1 MLIQDDFPNLANH
14 TIKSKQ
20 PKTHKMHN
28 QFALSNEQLLEIAKD
43 LKHKIQTGLQNDGTE
58 IKCLPTYIHPKK
70 DGISGEATVF
80 DLGGTNF
87 RAAVVSVG
95 NETKI
100 TGMAE
105 KNITEMKIE
114 GFTESDLYNSEAEVI
129 NQLDLPADSPIGYC
143 FSYPAKPMLNGDAEL
158 ILWTKGVNIPN
169 MAGKPIGAPMV
180 EYLNKTLNAGFNG
193 KIAVVNDTITS
204 LFAGLAN
211 PGYDAYV
218 GLIVGTGTNMATF
231 FPSSYIPKIE
241 GMEGWS
247 GETPVNLESGNF
259 DPPHLTSYDVD
270 VDVNSDNKGFQR
282 FEKAIS
288 GMYLGRIFRAVYP
301 NDGLDVNL
309 DAAGLSKM
317 MNNPD
322 QFKTEYVETA
332 FQIYERSAKLVAA
345 SIAGL
350 VMNLNSAYPSV
361 KKIQVL
367 AEGSLFWSKVK
378 TNNAKYADI
387 VNTTLK
393 ELLTESGL
401 GDKEVQL
408 SRIEN
413 ANLIGAA
420 MSVLS

>member
-1 MLIQDDFPNLANH
+1 MNNP
-14 TIKSKQ
+14 
-20 PKTHKMHN
+20 
-28 QFALSNEQLLEIAKD
+28 FALSNNQLLDIAND
-43 LKHKIQTGLQNDGTE
+43 LKLKIETGLRADGTE

-70 DGISGEATVF
+70 DGIKGDAVVF

-95 NETKI
+95 LETKI

-114 GFTESDLYNSEAEVI
+114 GFTETDLYNSEAEVI
-129 NQLDLPADSPIGYC
+129 NQLDLPANSSIGYC

-158 ILWTKGVNIPN
+158 IVWTKGVNIPN
-169 MAGKPIGAPMV
+169 MEGKAIGAPMV
-180 EYLNKTLNAGFNG
+180 KYLNDTLNAGFSG

-259 DPPHLTSYDVD
+259 DPPHLTAYDVE
-270 VDVNSDNKGFQR
+270 VDANSDNKGFQR

-288 GMYLGRIFRAVYP
+288 GMYLGRTFRAVYP

-322 QFKTEYVETA
+322 QFKPEYVETA

-350 VMNLNSAYPSV
+350 VLNLNSAYPSV

-378 TNNAKYADI
+378 THNAKYVDI
-387 VNTTLK
+387 VNATLK
-393 ELLTESGL
+393 ELLAESGL
-401 GDKEVQL
+401 GDNEVQL

>member
-1 MLIQDDFPNLANH
+1 MSNP
-14 TIKSKQ
+14 
-20 PKTHKMHN
+20 
-28 QFALSNEQLLEIAKD
+28 FALSTSQLLDIAND
-43 LKHKIQTGLQNDGTE
+43 LQQKIETGLEKDGTE

-95 NETKI
+95 EETKI
-100 TGMAE
+100 TGLAE
-105 KNITEMKIE
+105 KDITEMKTA
-114 GFTESDLYNSEAEVI
+114 GFTETDLYNSEAEAI
-129 NQLDLPADSPIGYC
+129 KQLSLPANSSIGYC
-143 FSYPAKPMLNGDAEL
+143 FSYPAQPMLNGDAEL
-158 ILWTKGVNIPN
+158 IVWTKGVNIPG

-180 EYLNKTLNAGFNG
+180 KYLNETLNAGFNG

-211 PGYDAYV
+211 PGYDAYI

-231 FPSSYIPKIE
+231 FPSDYIPKIA

-259 DPPHLTSYDVD
+259 NPPHLTAFDAKVD
-270 VDVNSDNKGFQR
+270 EESDNKGFQR

-288 GMYLGRIFRAVYP
+288 GMYLGRVFRAAFP
-301 NDGLDVNL
+301 NDNLDESL
-309 DAAGLSKM
+309 DAASLSRM
-317 MNNPD
+317 MNNPAD
-322 QFKTEYVETA
+322 YKAEYVETA

-350 VMNLNSAYPSV
+350 VLNLNSAYSSV
-361 KKIQVL
+361 KTIQVL

-378 TNNAKYADI
+378 TNNATYVDI
-387 VNTTLK
+387 VNATLK
-393 ELLTESGL
+393 ELLAEAGVDST
-401 GDKEVQL
+401 VQV

>member
-1 MLIQDDFPNLANH
+1 MN
-14 TIKSKQ
+14 
-20 PKTHKMHN
+20 N
-28 QFALSNEQLLEIAKD
+28 QFALTTSQLLDIAND
-43 LKHKIQTGLQNDGTE
+43 LRHKIETGLHKDGTE

-70 DGISGEATVF
+70 DGIKGEATVF

-95 NETKI
+95 EQTQI
-100 TGMAE
+100 TGIAE
-105 KNITEMKIE
+105 KDITEMKTS
-114 GFTESDLYNSEAEVI
+114 GFTEDDLYVSQAQAI
-129 NQLDLPADSPIGYC
+129 NQLSLPKDSPIGYC
-143 FSYPAKPMLNGDAEL
+143 FSYPAKSLINGDAEL
-158 ILWTKGVNIPN
+158 INWTKGVNIAG
-169 MAGKPIGAPMV
+169 MAGNPIGKPLV
-180 EYLNKTLNAGFNG
+180 KFLNKNTNGNFG

-204 LFAGLAN
+204 LFAGLMN
-211 PGYDAYV
+211 PGYDAYI

-231 FPSSYIPKIE
+231 FPSDYIPKIQDL
-241 GMEGWS
+241 EGWT

-259 DPPHLTSYDVD
+259 NPPHLTALDAE

-288 GMYLGRIFRAVYP
+288 GMYLGRVFRAAFP
-301 NDGLDVNL
+301 NDGLDINL
-309 DAAGLSKM
+309 DAAGLSRM

-322 QFKTEYVETA
+322 QFKLEYVETA

-350 VMNLNSAYPSV
+350 VLNLNSAYPSV
-361 KKIQVL
+361 KTIQVL

-378 TNNAKYADI
+378 THDAKYVDM
-387 VNTTLK
+387 VNACLE
-393 ELLTESGL
+393 ELLAKSGL
-401 GDKEVQL
+401 SETKVDI

>member
-1 MLIQDDFPNLANH
+1 MNNP
-14 TIKSKQ
+14 
-20 PKTHKMHN
+20 
-28 QFALSNEQLLEIAKD
+28 FALSNNQLLEIANN
-43 LKHKIQTGLQNDGTE
+43 LKSKIETGLQKDGTE

-70 DGISGEATVF
+70 DGITGEATVF

-95 NETKI
+95 AETTI
-100 TGMAE
+100 SGMAE
-105 KNITEMKIE
+105 KDITEMKTT
-114 GFTESDLYNSEAEVI
+114 GFTENDLYVSQAQAI
-129 NQLDLPADSPIGYC
+129 NQLNLPENSPIGYC
-143 FSYPAKPMLNGDAEL
+143 FSYPAKSLINGDAEL
-158 ILWTKGVNIPN
+158 ITWTKGVNIAG
-169 MAGKPIGAPMV
+169 MAGNPIGEPLV
-180 EYLNKTLNAGFNG
+180 EFLNENTNGSFN

-204 LFAGLAN
+204 LFAGLMN

-231 FPSSYIPKIE
+231 FPSEYIPKIKDLK
-241 GMEGWS
+241 GWS

-259 DPPHLTSYDVD
+259 NPPHLTAFDAEVD
-270 VDVNSDNKGFQR
+270 ENSDNKGFQR

-288 GMYLGRIFRAVYP
+288 GMYLGRVFRAVFP

-309 DAAGLSKM
+309 DAAGLSRM
-317 MNNPD
+317 MNNPEEY
-322 QFKTEYVETA
+322 KLEYVETA
-332 FQIYERSAKLVAA
+332 FQIYQRSAKLVAA

-350 VMNLNSAYPSV
+350 VLNLSSAYPSV

-378 TNNAKYADI
+378 THDAKYVDM
-387 VNTTLK
+387 VNASLK
-393 ELLTESGL
+393 ELLAESGL
-401 GDKEVQL
+401 SDTVVDI

>member
-1 MLIQDDFPNLANH
+1 MNNP
-14 TIKSKQ
+14 
-20 PKTHKMHN
+20 
-28 QFALSNEQLLEIAKD
+28 FALSTKQLLDIAND
-43 LKHKIQTGLQNDGTE
+43 LKSKIETGLGADSTE

-70 DGISGEATVF
+70 DGIEGDAVVF

-95 NETKI
+95 KETKI

-129 NQLDLPADSPIGYC
+129 NQLELPANAPIGYC

-158 ILWTKGVNIPN
+158 IVWTKGVNIPN
-169 MAGKPIGAPMV
+169 MAGKAIGAPMV

-259 DPPHLTSYDVD
+259 DPPHLTAYDVE

-322 QFKTEYVETA
+322 QFKAEYVETA

-350 VMNLNSAYPSV
+350 VLNLNSAYPSV

-378 TNNAKYADI
+378 SHNAKYVDM
-387 VNTTLK
+387 VNATLK
-393 ELLTESGL
+393 ELLAESGL
-401 GDKEVQL
+401 GDSEVQL

>member
-1 MLIQDDFPNLANH
+1 MNNP
-14 TIKSKQ
+14 
-20 PKTHKMHN
+20 
-28 QFALSNEQLLEIAKD
+28 FALSSAQLLEIAND
-43 LKHKIQTGLQNDGTE
+43 LRQKIVTGLQADGTE

-70 DGISGEATVF
+70 DGITGEATVF

-95 NETKI
+95 EETKI

-105 KNITEMKIE
+105 KDITEMKME
-114 GFTESDLYNSEAEVI
+114 GFTEDDLYNSQAVTI
-129 NQLDLPADSPIGYC
+129 NQLNVPKNSPIGYC
-143 FSYPAKPMLNGDAEL
+143 FSYPAKSLTNGDAEL
-158 ILWTKGVNIPN
+158 IVWTKGVNIKG
-169 MAGKPIGAPMV
+169 MAGNPIGEPLV
-180 EYLNKTLNAGFNG
+180 KYLNKNTNGSFG

-204 LFAGLAN
+204 LFAGLMN
-211 PGYDAYV
+211 PGYDAYI

-231 FPSSYIPKIE
+231 FPSEYIPKIKDLK
-241 GMEGWS
+241 GWS

-259 DPPHLTSYDVD
+259 NPPNLTKFDVE
-270 VDVNSDNKGFQR
+270 VDTNSDNKGFQR

-288 GMYLGRIFRAVYP
+288 GMYLGRIFRAAFP
-301 NDGLDVNL
+301 NDGLDINL

-317 MNNPD
+317 MNNPE
-322 QFKTEYVETA
+322 QFKLEYVETA

-345 SIAGL
+345 SLAGL
-350 VMNLNSAYPSV
+350 VINLNAAYPSV
-361 KKIQVL
+361 KKVQVL

-378 TNNAKYADI
+378 AHDTKYVDI
-387 VNTTLK
+387 VNATLK
-393 ELLTESGL
+393 ELISELGL
-401 GDKEVQL
+401 DTEVQI

>member
-1 MLIQDDFPNLANH
+1 MSNP
-14 TIKSKQ
+14 
-20 PKTHKMHN
+20 
-28 QFALSNEQLLEIAKD
+28 FALSTNQLLDIAND
-43 LKHKIQTGLQNDGTE
+43 LKAKIETGLQKDGTE

-70 DGISGEATVF
+70 DGIEGDAVVF

-95 NETKI
+95 QETKI

-114 GFTESDLYNSEAEVI
+114 GFTEADLYNSEAEVI
-129 NQLDLPADSPIGYC
+129 QQLDLPANSPIGYC

-158 ILWTKGVNIPN
+158 IVWTKGVNIPN
-169 MAGKPIGAPMV
+169 MEGKAIGAPMV
-180 EYLNKTLNAGFNG
+180 DYLNKTLDAGFNG

-259 DPPHLTSYDVD
+259 DPPHLTAYDVD

-322 QFKTEYVETA
+322 QFNAEYVETA

-350 VMNLNSAYPSV
+350 VLNLNSAYPSV

-378 TNNAKYADI
+378 THNAKYVDI
-387 VNTTLK
+387 VNATLK
-393 ELLTESGL
+393 ELLAESGL
-401 GDKEVQL
+401 GDNEVQL